1 MKAKEAFTEINKKFG
16 ENQDEVKDVDG
27 IFQFVITGV
36 GEWVMDC
43 KEAKIYEGTVD
54 DPDTTLECAEED
66 FVAMYQGELN
76 GMMAFTTGKLKV
88 QGNLPLSL
96 KIQGLLTL

>member
-1 MKAKEAFTEINKKFG
+1 MNAKEAFTEINAKFAD
-16 ENQDEVKDVDG
+16 NMDEVQDVDG

-43 KEAKIYEGTVD
+43 KEAKIYEGKTD
-54 DPDTTLECAEED
+54 EPDTTLECTEED
-66 FVAMYQGELN
+66 FVAMYQGDLN